1 MIVLKEFEG
10 INRNMRCIEIAL
22 HLDADVVT
30 KVINR
35 NMRCIEID
43 YTDTIN
49 EEPLTI
55 NRNMRCIEIYVKRPT
70 AVRRVGLIET

>member
-10 INRNMRCIEIAL
+10 
-22 HLDADVVT
+22 
-30 KVINR
+30 INR

-55 NRNMRCIEIYVKRPT
+55 NRNMRCIEIYILYHYVVVSYMINRNM
-70 AVRRVGLIET
+70 RCIEMSPVVLTRKKDNKD